1 MYFCLQPCC
10 SQRNSSIRKPASA
23 VFLASLRLALS
34 QGKHVVTAN
43 KEVMATHGT
52 ELIQLAEENDVN
64 ILYEASVGAG
74 IPIIGPLNK
83 DFLANDISSIYAII
97 NGTTNYILTKM
108 AQDGTDFKT
117 ALCLAQQLGYAEA
130 NPAHDIEGTDAAF
143 KLAILSSLAFHT
155 QVVSK
160 EIYREGISRLSEVDF
175 KYARELGFAIKLL
188 AIASREAGSLSL
200 RVHPSLLSK
209 DHLLAKVDGV
219 FNAIE
224 IEGDLIGKVVLHG
237 QGAGPKPT
245 ASAVLGDILEV
256 ARNLAWHDKPTKKI
270 ALNQNLSLSP
280 IDELV
285 TQYYVRVTVV
295 DQAGVLAQIATL
307 LGDLNIS
314 IATAI
319 QKAADS
325 QSQTAELVIMTHPAK
340 ESFVQQAIRQM
351 DQLNVVHEVSNVI
364 RVETRDFAG

>member
-1 MYFCLQPCC
+1 M
-10 SQRNSSIRKPASA
+10 
-23 VFLASLRLALS
+23 
-34 QGKHVVTAN
+34 
-43 KEVMATHGT
+43 
-52 ELIQLAEENDVN
+52 
-64 ILYEASVGAG
+64 
-74 IPIIGPLNK
+74 
-83 DFLANDISSIYAII
+83 
-97 NGTTNYILTKM
+97 
-108 AQDGTDFKT
+108 
-117 ALCLAQQLGYAEA
+117 
-130 NPAHDIEGTDAAF
+130 
-143 KLAILSSLAFHT
+143 
-155 QVVSK
+155 
-160 EIYREGISRLSEVDF
+160 
-175 KYARELGFAIKLL
+175 L

-256 ARNLAWHDKPTKKI
+256 ARNLAWHGKPTKKI

-340 ESFVQQAIRQM
+340 ESSVQQAIRQM
-351 DQLNVVHEVSNVI
+351 DQLSVVREVSNVI
-364 RVETRDFAG
+364 RVETGV